1 MEALLARY
9 PERPTAAAYIYERRV
24 ERIASAACLG
34 ALVAPPFSRLLL
46 SMRWLRTL
54 KAHTAV
60 PLLLPTRAWPGGA
73 ALGGVS
79 GWFEDRTVRLAY
91 EETVRQRRNVEVP
104 LWTDRSLL
112 PCVLFYANPLA
123 CRKCLDG
130 EQKGTDV
137 AMAVLRGD
145 KWRAWPF
152 FTVDLPEDEEGE
164 GRGGGSSAVALAL
177 ARKLARRFWDGNY
190 DVNEDG
196 EEEEEEQQQQQQEDE
211 EEAVDD
217 QWAGGR

>member
-1 MEALLARY
+1 MDALLARY

-34 ALVAPPFSRLLL
+34 ALLAPPFSRLLL
-46 SMRWLRTL
+46 SMRWLRAL

-73 ALGGVS
+73 ALGGAS
-79 GWFEDRTVRLAY
+79 GWLEDRTVRLAY
-91 EETVRQRRNVEVP
+91 EETMRQRRNVTVP
-104 LWTDRSLL
+104 LWTARSLL
-112 PCVLFYANPLA
+112 PCLLFYANPLA

-152 FTVDLPEDEEGE
+152 FTVDLPEDEEG
-164 GRGGGSSAVALAL
+164 SSAAALAA

-190 DVNEDG
+190 DVDEDC
-196 EEEEEEQQQQQQEDE
+196 EEQEEEEQQQQQQEE
-211 EEAVDD
+211 EEGGD
-217 QWAGGR
+217 QWAAGW